1 MPLMAERNTN
11 LEDDELPD
19 DEAPGVG
26 HNRAPEPLGRD
37 ADLLGRRPPGGSAP
51 KSGIRA
57 RLDELFDDIR
67 RGYDDQ
73 KDRAD
78 KNEDYWDCYNCEA
91 NQHRYYNGIADI
103 YFPIIHDGAEAIVTR
118 DVNQLFPQGGR
129 YVQAIA
135 ADGSTEGALVAILD
149 HYIREGS
156 VKTQVAEPLAR
167 NGVVEG
173 QYNLYMDWAEV
184 ERQIVSRETHGPL
197 DPETGQEMPGEEILD
212 IVEEDVVEGF
222 PCMEV
227 LADNDVLIMPF
238 TADTVQ
244 EALSCGGSVTI
255 LRRWSKAKIRAMV
268 TAGNIRDDEADGVL
282 DAMTDAEGNP
292 RDTDRHKLEQ
302 VGIYDKGKTAHV
314 FETWVMLPLGPK
326 GTYSEKGRKRLC
338 RIFFGPNRAQLGA
351 KRNPYWNDRCPL
363 ISRPVK
369 KMSGAIKG
377 PSLIKYVESL
387 QYEANDAVNEGADA
401 ATLSAAPIVARDPE
415 KVDGPLVYN
424 VGAVWDAPPGSVE
437 LLTFPDLTPRA
448 ATRVQMALQAIFQT
462 LSVNPSML
470 PQQTRADKPSQAMVA
485 QEQAV
490 DLLTTAMRVTAL
502 EGVLTEAVAWI
513 VDLDYQFR
521 DRAMLVRMFGE
532 EGHKAIMQ
540 EVGPIQNRNGYT
552 FVWRGG
558 DQVRQNSMMAQGG
571 TAMLNVMM
579 APGVQQTLAAAGK
592 KFDPTK
598 IIEQMVTNQFGPE
611 LGNSA
616 IVDVR
621 DQLTIPQDK
630 ENEMLAA
637 GFEVPVHPLDPDEM
651 HIPVTMRFIQET
663 GDPHGWGRVHLQ
675 AHLAQRNQKAQAQM
689 MQQMQMQ
696 AQGAPPPGGPGRPP
710 GASQPQPGAMPAGPR
725 LVAKGPPGMIHPD
738 QASAA
743 GGISMPRKM

>member
-1 MPLMAERNTN
+1 MPPMNGKNTRP
-11 LEDDELPD
+11 EDDALPEEEEME
-19 DEAPGVG
+19 EAETA
-26 HNRAPEPLGRD
+26 RPEPLGRD
-37 ADLLGRRPPGGSAP
+37 ADLLGRRPPGGSTP
-51 KSGIRA
+51 KSGIRH
-57 RLDELFDDIR
+57 RLDDLFDDIK
-67 RGYDDQ
+67 RGYSDQ

-78 KNEDYWDCYNCEA
+78 KNQDYWDCYNCEA

-135 ADGSTEGALVAILD
+135 SDGSTEGALVAILD
-149 HYIREGS
+149 HYIREGG

-173 QYNLYMDWAEV
+173 QYNLYMDWAEL
-184 ERQIVSRETHGPL
+184 ERQIVSRETHGPI
-197 DPETGQEMPGEEILD
+197 DPQTGQEMPGEEIED
-212 IVEEDVVEGF
+212 IVEEDIVEGY
-222 PCMEV
+222 PCLEV
-227 LADNDVLIMPF
+227 LADNDVLILPF
-238 TADTVQ
+238 AADTVQ
-244 EALSCGGSVTI
+244 EALACGGSVTI
-255 LRRWSKAKIRAMV
+255 LRRWSRAKVKAMV
-268 TAGNIRDDEADGVL
+268 AAGNVRDDEADGLL
-282 DAMTDAEGNP
+282 DSMTDAESEH
-292 RDTDRHKLEQ
+292 RDTDKHKLEQ

-314 FETWVMLPLGPK
+314 FETWAMLPLGRDGK
-326 GTYSEKGRKRLC
+326 YSEKGRKRLC
-338 RIFFGPNRAQLGA
+338 RIFFGPNRCQLGA

-521 DRAMLVRMFGE
+521 DRDLLVRMFGE
-532 EGHKAIMQ
+532 EGRKAQMQ
-540 EVGPIQNRNGYT
+540 SVSPLQNRNGFT

-558 DQVRQNSMMAQGG
+558 EQVRQNAMMAQQG
-571 TAMLNVMM
+571 TALLNVLQNP
-579 APGVQQTLAAAGK
+579 ALAQRLAAEGVQIRLSK
-592 KFDPTK
+592 LVS
-598 IIEQMVTNQFGPE
+598 QMVTNAFGPE
-611 LGNSA
+611 LGEGI
-616 IVDVR
+616 IVDQR
-621 DQLTIPQDK
+621 DQLTIPQDQ

-637 GFEVPVHPLDPDEM
+637 GFEVPVHPLDNDEQ
-651 HIPVTMRFIQET
+651 HIPVTMRGIQET
-663 GDPHGWGRVHLQ
+663 GDPAGTMRVHLQ
-675 AHLAQRNQKAQAQM
+675 AHLAQRNMKAQAAM
-689 MQQMQMQ
+689 MQQMQQQ
-696 AQGAPPPGGPGRPP
+696 AQGAPGAQGRPP
-710 GASQPQPGAMPAGPR
+710 GAQQPQPGGMPAGPR
-725 LVAKGPPGMIHPD
+725 LVRGPPGMIHPD

-743 GGISMPRKM
+743 GGQQMPRNY

>member
-1 MPLMAERNTN
+1 MPPMAERNTR
-11 LEDDELPD
+11 LEDGDLIE
-19 DEAPGVG
+19 E
-26 HNRAPEPLGRD
+26 RPEPLGRD
-37 ADLLGRRPPGGSAP
+37 ADLLGRKPPSGAKP
-51 KSGIRA
+51 KSGIRHH
-57 RLDELFDDIR
+57 LDELFDDIR
-67 RGYDDQ
+67 RGFDDQ

-78 KNEDYWDCYNCEA
+78 ANEDYWDCYNCEA
-91 NQHRYYNGIADI
+91 NQHRYYNGIANI
-103 YFPIIHDGAEAIVTR
+103 YFPIIHDAVEAIVTR

-135 ADGSTEGALVAILD
+135 ADGSTEGDLVAVID
-149 HYIREGS
+149 HYLVQGS
-156 VKTQVAEPLAR
+156 VKTQVVEPMTR
-167 NGVVEG
+167 NGCVEG
-173 QYNLYMDWAEV
+173 QYNLYMDWAEI
-184 ERQIVSRETHGPL
+184 ERQIVSRETHGPI
-197 DPETGQEMPGEEILD
+197 DPETGQEMPGEEIED
-212 IVEEDVVEGF
+212 IVEKDVVEGF

-227 LADNDVLIMPF
+227 LHDNDVLILPA
-238 TADTVQ
+238 TADSVQ

-255 LRRWSKAKIRAMV
+255 LRRWSKAKIKAMV
-268 TAGNIRDDEADGVL
+268 AAGNIREDEADALL
-282 DAMTDAEGNP
+282 DSMTAAGKGDH
-292 RDTDRHKLEQ
+292 RDTERHILEQ
-302 VGIYDKGKTAHV
+302 VGIYDKGDTAHV
-314 FETWVMLPLGPK
+314 FETWRMLPLGEK
-326 GTYSEKGRKRLC
+326 GYSEKGRKRLC
-338 RIFFGPNRAQLGA
+338 RVFFGPNRCQLGA

-521 DRAMLVRMFGE
+521 DSDMLVRMFGH
-532 EGHKAIMQ
+532 EGRKAEMQ
-540 EVGPIQNRNGYT
+540 EVGPLQNRNGFT

-558 DQVRQNSMMAQGG
+558 EQVRQNAMMAQQG
-571 TAMLNVMM
+571 TALLNVLQNP
-579 APGVQQTLAAAGK
+579 ALEQRLAAEGMG
-592 KFDPTK
+592 
-598 IIEQMVTNQFGPE
+598 IRLSRLVQQMVTNGFGPE
-611 LGNSA
+611 LGGG
-616 IVDVR
+616 I
-621 DQLTIPQDK
+621 IYDK
-630 ENEMLAA
+630 RAELSNDPEDENGWMSD
-637 GFEVPVHPLDPDEM
+637 GFPANIHPLDDD
-651 HIPVTMRFIQET
+651 MRHMQSHFQDMQAT
-663 GDPHGWGRVHLQ
+663 GDPHGLKRPHMMMHQ
-675 AHLAQRNQKAQAQM
+675 QQQAQKIQEQM
-689 MQQMQMQ
+689 RQQMQMQ
-696 AQGAPPPGGPGRPP
+696 AQGAGQGPGRPP
-710 GASQPQPGAMPAGPR
+710 GAQQPQPGAMPAGPR
-725 LVAKGPPGMIHPD
+725 LIKGHSGSVHPD
-738 QASAA
+738 QMSAA
-743 GGISMPRKM
+743 GGIMMPRRM